1 MKTIGLLLAL
11 SLFAGCKKGGSAA
24 SQCSD
29 AVSKGVDKMI
39 AMRKQK
45 LDEQGSNLP
54 PELKARMDERSK
66 KMGEVAGPLKQTM
79 TNRCTEDKWSA
90 DVLKCYDATS
100 SMEEIRTC
108 GHSLPADQQQT
119 LQADVMQVMMKAMG
133 GQPGM
138 GGMPGHPN
146 MGGPGMPGAPG
157 GAPDQNGAPP
167 AVPPTGSAAMGSTSP
182 HRPRTICPAV
192 FESSGS
198 AK

>member
-29 AVSKGVDKMI
+29 AVGKGVDKMI

-66 KMGEVAGPLKQTM
+66 KMGEVATALKQAI
-79 TNRCTEDKWSA
+79 TNRCTEDKWPEE
-90 DVLKCYDATS
+90 VIKCYDTAA
-100 SMEEIRTC
+100 SMEELRAC
-108 GHSLPADQQQT
+108 RQKLPADQQT
-119 LQADVMQVMMKAMG
+119 KLQSEEMQVMMKTMG
-133 GQPGM
+133 GGMGGPPGMGQMPPGHEGM
-138 GGMPGHPN
+138 GGMPPGHG
-146 MGGPGMPGAPG
+146 MGGPMG
-157 GAPDQNGAPP
+157 GAPE
-167 AVPPTGSAAMGSTSP
+167 GSAAAPAPAGSAA
-182 HRPRTICPAV
+182 PAAPAPA
-192 FESSGS
+192 GS

>member
-29 AVSKGVDKMI
+29 AVGKGVDKMI

-66 KMGEVAGPLKQTM
+66 KMGEVATALKQAI
-79 TNRCTEDKWSA
+79 TNRCTEDKWPE
-90 DVLKCYDATS
+90 DVIKCYDTAA
-100 SMEEIRTC
+100 SMEELRAC
-108 GHSLPADQQQT
+108 RQKLPADQQT
-119 LQADVMQVMMKAMG
+119 KLQSEEMQVMMKTMG
-133 GQPGM
+133 GGMGGPPGMGQMPPGHEGMGGPGM
-138 GGMPGHPN
+138 GGMPP
-146 MGGPGMPGAPG
+146 AP
-157 GAPDQNGAPP
+157 
-167 AVPPTGSAAMGSTSP
+167 GSAAASAPAGSAAA
-182 HRPRTICPAV
+182 PAPAG
-192 FESSGS
+192 SAAPAPAGS